1 MKKHKINIESKIVTV
16 DLSNKDDDYISLTDI
31 ARFKDAE
38 ATGIIIANWLST
50 KYTIQFIGAW
60 EQLHNQN
67 FNVMEFNN
75 IKNEAGS

>member
-1 MKKHKINIESKIVTV
+1 MEIKPSGNSGEFKKIDMSTWKKQK
-16 DLSNKDDDYISLTDI
+16 LGDI
-31 ARFKDAE
+31 ALR
-38 ATGIIIANWLST
+38 LSA

-75 IKNEAGS
+75 IKNEE